1 MQLFVREA
9 IVWLL
14 FSSLQMAQTDEVVNI
29 TSKPYDTYTLET
41 TPAQINKEDHAES
54 TGVVLAEYPL
64 KVKLELFSQL

>member
-14 FSSLQMAQTDEVVNI
+14 FCSLQMAQTDEVINI
-29 TSKPYDTYTLET
+29 TSEPYNTYTLET
-41 TPAQINKEDHAES
+41 APAQINKEDLAES
-54 TGVVLAEYPL
+54 TGVVPVEYPL

>member
-14 FSSLQMAQTDEVVNI
+14 FCSLQMAPTDEVINI
-29 TSKPYDTYTLET
+29 TSEPYNTYTLET
-41 TPAQINKEDHAES
+41 APAQINKEDLAES
-54 TGVVLAEYPL
+54 TGVVPAEYPL

>member
-1 MQLFVREA
+1 
-9 IVWLL
+9 
-14 FSSLQMAQTDEVVNI
+14 MAPTDEVVNI